1 MDKKAIIF
9 DLDGVIISTDELHYL
24 AWKEIADEEH
34 VNFDRSCNDALRGVS
49 RMDSLNLVLKNSSKI
64 YSEDEKLKLAEK
76 KNNIYRNHLSKL
88 TKDSV
93 DKETFKTLNN
103 LKKKGYLMAIGS
115 SSKNTKYILEKLDLL
130 SFFDVIVDGNDI
142 THSKPNPEVFLKA
155 AKGLK
160 VNPKSTYVVE
170 DAVSGIEAAKS
181 GGFIP
186 IAIGSASLS
195 CNAQII
201 IKEFSDLNNIL

>member
-1 MDKKAIIF
+1 
-9 DLDGVIISTDELHYL
+9 
-24 AWKEIADEEH
+24 
-34 VNFDRSCNDALRGVS
+34 
-49 RMDSLNLVLKNSSKI
+49 
-64 YSEDEKLKLAEK
+64 
-76 KNNIYRNHLSKL
+76 
-88 TKDSV
+88 
-93 DKETFKTLNN
+93 
-103 LKKKGYLMAIGS
+103 MAIGS